1 MIENN
6 IIDLIHKTP
15 LVKLNNITKNVKGR
29 ILAKL
34 ESFNPLSS
42 VKDRIA
48 LYMIEE
54 AQGKGVLKKGS
65 NIIEPTSGNTGIAI
79 AYLSVIKGYK
89 AVIVMPD
96 SASLERKKIVEFLG
110 AELIIT
116 PSEKG
121 MQGAIDKAE
130 TLLKERPD
138 SVMLDQFN
146 NPANPKAH
154 HETTGPEIWQA
165 AEGKV
170 DFLIAGVGTGGTI
183 TGAGSFLKEKNP
195 QIKIIAVEPEE
206 SAVLSGQSKGEHKIQ
221 GIGAG
226 FVPNVLNRAIIDEII
241 TVNSLQAKEITL
253 KLAREE
259 GILAGISSGA
269 ALKAALEIAGRDDS
283 EDKNIVVIFPDTGE
297 RYLSSWLFSNF
308 KVD

>member
-6 IIDLIHKTP
+6 IVNLIGKTP
-15 LVKLNNITKNVKGR
+15 LVKLNKISKGSKGQ

-42 VKDRIA
+42 IKDRTA
-48 LYMIEE
+48 LYMIED
-54 AQGKGVLKKGS
+54 AQDKGILKKGS
-65 NIIEPTSGNTGIAI
+65 GIIEPTSGNTGIAI
-79 AYLSVIKGYK
+79 AYLSSLKGYK

-96 SASLERKKIVEFLG
+96 SASLERKKIIEFLG

-121 MQGAIDKAE
+121 IQGAVDKVEA
-130 TLLKERPD
+130 LLKERPD

-146 NPANPKAH
+146 NPANPRAH
-154 HETTGPEIWQA
+154 YETTGPEIWEA
-165 AEGKV
+165 AEGKI

-183 TGAGSFLKEKNP
+183 SGAGSFLKEKNP
-195 QIKIIAVEPEE
+195 QIQIIAVEPEE
-206 SAVLSGQSKGEHKIQ
+206 SAVLSGKSKGEHKIQ

-241 TVNSLQAKEITL
+241 TVNSLQAKEVTL
-253 KLAREE
+253 KLAQEE

-269 ALKAALEIAGRDDS
+269 ALKAALEITGRDNS
-283 EDKNIVVIFPDTGE
+283 KDKNIVVIFPDTGE
-297 RYLSSWLFSNF
+297 RYIGGWLFEG
-308 KVD
+308 

>member
-6 IIDLIHKTP
+6 IVNLIGKTP
-15 LVKLNNITKNVKGR
+15 LVKLNKISKGFKGQ

-42 VKDRIA
+42 VKDRTA
-48 LYMIEE
+48 LYMIEDAE
-54 AQGKGVLKKGS
+54 DKGILKKGS
-65 NIIEPTSGNTGIAI
+65 SIIEPTSGNTGIAI
-79 AYLSVIKGYK
+79 ACLSGIRGYK
-89 AVIVMPD
+89 AVIVMPEL
-96 SASLERKKIVEFLG
+96 ASLERKKIIEFLG

-121 MQGAIDKAE
+121 IQGAIDKAE
-130 TLLKERPD
+130 ALLKERPD
-138 SVMLDQFN
+138 SLMLDQFN

-154 HETTGPEIWQA
+154 YETTGPEIWQA
-165 AEGKV
+165 TEGKV

-183 TGAGSFLKEKNP
+183 SGAGSLLKEKNP
-195 QIKIIAVEPEE
+195 QIQIIAVEPEE
-206 SAVLSGQSKGEHKIQ
+206 SAVLSGKSKGKHKIQ

-241 TVNSLQAKEITL
+241 TVNSLQAKETTL

-269 ALKAALEIAGRDDS
+269 ALKAALEIAGRDNS

-297 RYLSSWLFSNF
+297 RYVSSWLFQN
-308 KVD
+308 V